1 MFPLILS
8 QKPYL
13 IQRGHEHSSPY
24 KRGGMKRKSAGYSEL
39 LPNEKSWGVGQ
50 RSVVCDAVANER
62 GGNSTRRG
70 LVTCGSLLQVAL
82 GLLEYASPTST
93 NVWSNIC
100 RNSNYISDKKF
111 YSTRAIIE
119 WVCNSFL
126 QRYAQ
131 TIGIKIASQFNFK
144 AYI

>member
-70 LVTCGSLLQVAL
+70 LVTCGSLLQLALWLIRICVANL
-82 GLLEYASPTST
+82 NKCLIKHLQKFKLYFRQKVLLYTCDNRMSLQFLFAK
-93 NVWSNIC
+93 VCSNNWNKN
-100 RNSNYISDKKF
+100 RF
-111 YSTRAIIE
+111 T
-119 WVCNSFL
+119 V
-126 QRYAQ
+126 
-131 TIGIKIASQFNFK
+131 
-144 AYI
+144 